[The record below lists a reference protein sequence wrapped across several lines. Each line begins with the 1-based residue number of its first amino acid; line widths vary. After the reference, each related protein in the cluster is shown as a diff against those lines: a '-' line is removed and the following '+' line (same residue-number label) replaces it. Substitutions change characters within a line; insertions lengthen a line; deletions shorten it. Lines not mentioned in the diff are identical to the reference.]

1 MLFSEIGSLL
11 AEKSD
16 SFTWRWLLHNK
27 QAFTGVI
34 CPQRSVFIFSTKFHH
49 MLTEPQAGRQRNA
62 LGSSSGGYAVATINN
77 KGGAAGCLSKSRP
90 ISTVH

>member
-1 MLFSEIGSLL
+1 MLFSEIGKLL

-27 QAFTGVI
+27 YAFIGVI
-34 CPQRSVFIFSTKFHH
+34 CPPMRVFTFSTKFHH

-62 LGSSSGGYAVATINN
+62 LGSSSGSDAVAAINN